1 MSQRSAIKAS
11 SSRPYAWSARLP
23 RLTVSAL
30 TSAILTNRVSVGVQV
45 GLKPAA
51 RLAEYSGERTGRT
64 ATKLRPLNGKDEA
77 MLRFLCSRCLRLW
90 DAAAVAHR
98 GTCPFCGGALDDNPR

>member
-51 RLAEYSGERTGRT
+51 RPAEYSGERT